1 MLAGGG
7 SVFLEAEQLLF
18 AAFFSSLLPELLRV
32 PLTGVSRS
40 ELS

>member
-7 SVFLEAEQLLF
+7 VFLEAEQLLF
-18 AAFFSSLLPELLRV
+18 AAFFPSQLPELLRA

-40 ELS
+40 ELC